1 MEHLYHLVPAQSRA
15 GCPSAGEL
23 AVRLMNEMDEETA
36 LNIGNESSL
45 VQTWLGESTSADI
58 EGGLQDE
65 DGVVTEAE
73 FVSAFQR
80 SEHLTVLLINK
91 LINRFNS
98 VNESILKD

>member
-1 MEHLYHLVPAQSRA
+1 MP
-15 GCPSAGEL
+15 
-23 AVRLMNEMDEETA
+23 
-36 LNIGNESSL
+36 
-45 VQTWLGESTSADI
+45 DI

-91 LINRFNS
+91 LINWFNS